1 MRDFCRSVI
10 LSDGAAARSESR
22 MRYLVEL
29 REVVVTRSIELRAM
43 TDKKARQMKHK
54 AVVDLLKGLQA
65 SGLSFHASALD
76 PRLGSMCTLFA
87 VPAHAHYDVTSVLSG
102 SLRLAQHGAAGAGA
116 VGAAAAVEG
125 DGDAQHA
132 APAPKSALSS
142 AALTTSASAVTG
154 AVADGDARAG
164 ALSTALGARWSHEW
178 SRSEQLYFR
187 CLFRLTQL
195 RRSAVG
201 AHPDLSGREIKKG
214 SGLLE
219 HSFSLV
225 VQQREALSGAIDQFA
240 GGAASGAASGH
251 TSGLAASRVVSVLRR
266 LARTLQTRRAQLPE
280 PSVGDVGAL
289 LTTAH
294 ERAAMGTISEVISLL
309 SELGGAAAPLSSG
322 EIAHLAPLISS
333 SLAMVLER
341 LAHFSE
347 RCAERASGSQAA
359 AVRAAVVR
367 AVGEVGP
374 AVRLHLSALRWAL
387 HQALGYHGSLVRLQ
401 LVLSNTFAELFAKGF
416 CTVRPED
423 EGGGDKGGQG
433 GMEDDVEGTGM
444 GEGEGKKDVSEELQE
459 EGQIEGDSAAQK
471 EEQVDGDEA
480 DGGKDERANEDEG
493 VEMTNEWDGD
503 MKDVE
508 QPDKGEGSED
518 EEGDG
523 DEEENIG
530 ELDEQN
536 QEPETEYEDNTFKKP
551 EKEKAEPEAD
561 EQMPDELP
569 DGMDGD
575 EDGAE
580 GEDPREEE
588 GEEAADA
595 AHDDANEAGE
605 GGVGVN
611 EDEANEAAAADLERM
626 QLELEGRLA
635 EWQLKGAESGAA
647 EDAWRALEGRTSS
660 LSQELCEQLRLILE
674 ATVKSKLEG
683 DYRTGKRISMR
694 KVIPY
699 IASGFR
705 KDKIWLRRT
714 KPSKRQYQI
723 LLCID
728 DSESMAE
735 TGAGGL
741 ACEAL
746 ALLTQA
752 LTTIEAGQLG
762 VLKFAESVEL
772 LHPFDRPFTAEA
784 GAHMLS
790 RFSFRQKHTHM
801 EGLLKSVVSTLR
813 VAREQQSASSTTE
826 QLQLVLIVSDGR
838 RSPAW
843 GDPSAWVRLAAQE
856 HILLCFVVLD
866 SAAQKD
872 SILDLQQV
880 SFPNGKLTMGRW
892 IDQFPFPFYLVVREL
907 KALPQVLSDALRQW
921 FEMLKE

>member
-1 MRDFCRSVI
+1 MARKQYETQMNFDMGEGKHAAS
-10 LSDGAAARSESR
+10 AAAAAEDEQPKQEDSRGAQPESAADASEGARRSN
-22 MRYLVEL
+22 L
-29 REVVVTRSIELRAM
+29 TRATGGEGE
-43 TDKKARQMKHK
+43 
-54 AVVDLLKGLQA
+54 GLEYMPD
-65 SGLSFHASALD
+65 ASAQPDAPPPPPPPPRRKPEQPNPYRALD
-76 PRLGSMCTLFA
+76 DALEYWHRRLQMVEREEEA
-87 VPAHAHYDVTSVLSG
+87 APPEEDAE
-102 SLRLAQHGAAGAGA
+102 AAGAAETREEPTPPAPEGGEYELA
-116 VGAAAAVEG
+116 AEHEASDSHGLADASKEQLEVAARMRRAERMAAEEAKEEEAAAGGDEKEDAQMAAAAEAEG
-125 DGDAQHA
+125 EEGAVPPAASEDDGHMETDQ
-132 APAPKSALSS
+132 APTEPPSRREAEAPK
-142 AALTTSASAVTG
+142 
-154 AVADGDARAG
+154 
-164 ALSTALGARWSHEW
+164 
-178 SRSEQLYFR
+178 RSLAEEL
-187 CLFRLTQL
+187 
-195 RRSAVG
+195 
-201 AHPDLSGREIKKG
+201 
-214 SGLLE
+214 
-219 HSFSLV
+219 
-225 VQQREALSGAIDQFA
+225 QQRPPKK
-240 GGAASGAASGH
+240 
-251 TSGLAASRVVSVLRR
+251 RP
-266 LARTLQTRRAQLPE
+266 LQRPE
-280 PSVGDVGAL
+280 EP
-289 LTTAH
+289 TADT
-294 ERAAMGTISEVISLL
+294 ED
-309 SELGGAAAPLSSG
+309 APD
-322 EIAHLAPLISS
+322 P
-333 SLAMVLER
+333 
-341 LAHFSE
+341 
-347 RCAERASGSQAA
+347 RASGSAEG
-359 AVRAAVVR
+359 
-367 AVGEVGP
+367 GESGV
-374 AVRLHLSALRWAL
+374 SWADAS
-387 HQALGYHGSLVRLQ
+387 HTEGREEG
-401 LVLSNTFAELFAKGF
+401 G
-416 CTVRPED
+416 
-423 EGGGDKGGQG
+423 EGGGGLIGA
-433 GMEDDVEGTGM
+433 M
-444 GEGEGKKDVSEELQE
+444 
-459 EGQIEGDSAAQK
+459 
-471 EEQVDGDEA
+471 
-480 DGGKDERANEDEG
+480 RA
-493 VEMTNEWDGD
+493 
-503 MKDVE
+503 
-508 QPDKGEGSED
+508 P
-518 EEGDG
+518 
-523 DEEENIG
+523 
-530 ELDEQN
+530 
-536 QEPETEYEDNTFKKP
+536 Y
-551 EKEKAEPEAD
+551 
-561 EQMPDELP
+561 
-569 DGMDGD
+569 
-575 EDGAE
+575 
-580 GEDPREEE
+580 
-588 GEEAADA
+588 ADA

-626 QLELEGRLA
+626 QQELEGRLA

-772 LHPFDRPFTAEA
+772 LHSFDRPFTAEA

-843 GDPSAWVRLAAQE
+843 GDPSVWVRLAAQE

-866 SAAQKD
+866 SATQKD